1 MRVIDYMSNNLIL
14 LDIEV
19 SSKREAISRMVDA
32 LSTAD
37 AVSDGAKFLEAV
49 FERESLGSTAIG
61 KGMALPHAR
70 TQHIDRIT
78 IMMAR
83 LKEGIDFG
91 AADGQPVR
99 LLFLL
104 GTPLKAVSEYLAVL
118 ARLSKILKNDKT
130 REKILKASTPT
141 EVRTILEEAEP

>member
-1 MRVIDYMSNNLIL
+1 MRVIEYMSDNLIL
-14 LDIEV
+14 LDLDAKSKKEV
-19 SSKREAISRMVDA
+19 ITRMVEELNKA
-32 LSTAD
+32 G

-70 TQHIDRIT
+70 TQYIDKIT

-83 LKEGIDFG
+83 LKNGIDFN
-91 AADGQPVR
+91 ATDGKPVR

-104 GTPLKAVSEYLAVL
+104 GTPLKTVGEYLAVL
-118 ARLSKILKNDKT
+118 AKLSKILKDDKT
-130 REKILKASTPT
+130 RQQILQATTPSQI
-141 EVRTILEEAEP
+141 RTILLDAES

>member
-1 MRVIDYMSNNLIL
+1 MRVIDYMSDNLIL

-19 SSKREAISRMVDA
+19 SSKKEAITKMVEA
-32 LSTAD
+32 LRVAGT
-37 AVSDGAKFLEAV
+37 VSDGAKFLDAV

-70 TQHIDRIT
+70 TQHIDKIT

-91 AADGQPVR
+91 AADGQNVR

-118 ARLSKILKNDKT
+118 AKLSKILKNDKT
-130 REKILKASTPT
+130 REKILKATTPN
-141 EVRTILEEAEP
+141 EIRTILEEAEL